1 MAFTIVYQDYQKNSC
16 NYHSEEFNE
25 INPNTAQA
33 KKKEE
38 YLRNLLD
45 RISNYRFIA
54 FTHYITDILQVISNL
69 SLESQKENI
78 NYSPIYKSI
87 EVCVNKIKENYVRE
101 KAIWRK
107 LQNILSRI

>member
-78 NYSPIYKSI
+78 NYLCKFQHNKTKKHLNNSI
-87 EVCVNKIKENYVRE
+87 NNIVNY
-101 KAIWRK
+101 
-107 LQNILSRI
+107 